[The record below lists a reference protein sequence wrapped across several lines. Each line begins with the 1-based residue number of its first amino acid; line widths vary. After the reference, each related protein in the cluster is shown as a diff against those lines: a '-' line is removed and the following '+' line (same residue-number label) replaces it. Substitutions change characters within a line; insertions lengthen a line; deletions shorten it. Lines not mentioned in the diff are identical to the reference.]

1 MSDSLEYILACQICL
16 DDFEETGDHV
26 PRILPCTHSL
36 CEKCLKQLIEGN
48 FVECPECRKKHRV
61 VDNEVKTFPQNKYI
75 LANVRRKEADTGKN
89 VQTSE
94 TLPLCERHGK
104 ELLLYCVEN
113 ECLISICL
121 TCLSKHHRGHDV
133 VEIEVA
139 KREALFKK
147 IDFVKDLK
155 ERKGNILKVKKNIEE
170 DNMECVKKMTARKKE
185 LIQKINQRYEQML
198 AEVKQKGKNDHFT
211 EELTIIE
218 EHLNLLKNVEDN
230 VDKEIITQ
238 EEIKA
243 TMETVTSLEE
253 SIEDQIPSKVEYKLL
268 GFVEGWS
275 TSADDD
281 SSDDSLYGYYYGG
294 NKEYGYLRE
303 STEHL
308 RLARNVRYTW
318 KGND

>member
-1 MSDSLEYILACQICL
+1 MSDSLEYILTCQICL

-26 PRILPCTHSL
+26 PRILPCSHSL

-48 FVECPECRKKHRV
+48 FVECPECREKHRV

-121 TCLSKHHRGHDV
+121 TCLSNHHRGHDV

-147 IDFVKDLK
+147 IEDFVKDLE

-170 DNMECVKKMTARKKE
+170 DSMECVKKMTARKEE
-185 LIQKINQRYEQML
+185 LFQKINQRYEQML
-198 AEVKQKGKNDHFT
+198 AEVERKGENDHFT

-218 EHLNLLKNVEDN
+218 EHLNLLKNVEGN
-230 VDKEIITQ
+230 VDKEVITQ

-243 TMETVTSLEE
+243 AMETVTSLEE

-275 TSADDD
+275 TSTDDD
-281 SSDDSLYGYYYGG
+281 RLYCCGYGYG
-294 NKEYGYLRE
+294 KEYRYLRE
-303 STEHL
+303 STEYL

-318 KGND
+318 KGNN